1 MKSRP
6 HYCARPHPP
15 LAGTGEID
23 GGAEIRTRIRG
34 RGAKG
39 PPKPEKTCPNCGAP
53 LNVTMVGDCTY
64 CKVKVTTGQFDWVL
78 SRIEQDDVYE
88 G

>member
-1 MKSRP
+1 M
-6 HYCARPHPP
+6 
-15 LAGTGEID
+15 
-23 GGAEIRTRIRG
+23 IRG

-39 PPKPEKTCPNCGAP
+39 PPKTTKECPNCGAP
-53 LNVTMVGDCTY
+53 LNVTMVGDCAY

-78 SRIEQDDVYE
+78 SRIEQDEVYR